1 MFKSRLRQIG
11 GLGLV
16 VAILAGCSG
25 SGSPTAAPASDA
37 PAVTTAPSTEAPSTA
52 ATPEAELLNIWYV
65 NPLPSFEA
73 WGMSSQ
79 IFADNAA
86 AGGYK
91 ATLVGPDKIDIPAM
105 VSMMEQ
111 AIADGADGII
121 TCSLDPA
128 SFKDVIAKAQAAGIV
143 VVSIGCVDE
152 NADYSVGTDNAEYGK
167 VSADLIAA
175 AKSPAA
181 QVGILGTARET
192 PNQVAQVEGFN
203 AQIAAKYPD
212 MKTLTWETDNSDP
225 AVASQKIS
233 AMLAAYPEMDTLWYI
248 EGAAA
253 GVTPSALQEAG
264 KKPGDIFVLAIDALQ
279 PTLAAIEDGW
289 ISQTLTQCY
298 FWASPFAADLI
309 KATKAGN
316 GPEQQFWPIAVD
328 PVTKEDLPYA
338 GCPASTVPTLP

>member
-1 MFKSRLRQIG
+1 VA
-11 GLGLV
+11 LV
-16 VAILAGCSG
+16 GAILAGCSG
-25 SGSPTAAPASDA
+25 TSPTAAPASDT
-37 PAVTTAPSTEAPSTA
+37 PAATTAATEAPA
-52 ATPEAELLNIWYV
+52 ATEAAVTPEAELLNIWYV

-79 IFADNAA
+79 IFADNAE

-105 VSMMEQ
+105 VSMIEQ

-128 SFKDVIAKAQAAGIV
+128 AFKDVIDKAQAAGIV

-152 NADYSVGTDNAEYGK
+152 NADYSVGTDNTEYGK

-175 AKSPAA
+175 SKSPAA

-192 PNQVAQVEGFN
+192 PNQVAQVDGFN
-203 AQIAAKYPD
+203 AQIAAQYPD
-212 MKTLTWETDNSDP
+212 MKVLTWETDNSDP

-264 KKPGDIFVLAIDALQ
+264 KEPGDVFVLAIDALQ

-289 ISQTLTQCY
+289 ISKTLTQCW

-309 KATKAGN
+309 KAKQAGN
-316 GPEQQFWPIAVD
+316 GPDQQFWPVAVD
-328 PVTKEDLPYA
+328 PVDASRLPYQ
-338 GCPASTVPTLP
+338 GCPAELIPTLP